1 MPVSIPTYLALR
13 FVSRQNLRTR
23 IKLLQNSY
31 KAQVTGLT
39 MFSIVNVDK
48 TAIVKPLLGVIS
60 L

>member
-13 FVSRQNLRTR
+13 FVSTQNLRTR

-48 TAIVKPLLGVIS
+48 SAIVKPLLGVIS

>member
-13 FVSRQNLRTR
+13 FVSRENLRTR

-39 MFSIVNVDK
+39 MFSIVNIDK
-48 TAIVKPLLGVIS
+48 SALVKPLIGAIPL
-60 L
+60 